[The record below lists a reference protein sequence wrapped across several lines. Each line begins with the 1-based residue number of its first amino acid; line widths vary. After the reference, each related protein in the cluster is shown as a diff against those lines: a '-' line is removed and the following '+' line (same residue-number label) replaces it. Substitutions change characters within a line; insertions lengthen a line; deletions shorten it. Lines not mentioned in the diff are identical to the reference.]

1 MINCT
6 NHFAERWV
14 ERIVGLKDDR
24 EKREYMSKNR
34 DMIIQ
39 HANTMFDNAD
49 FLWKGQIGDNT
60 TKHYYMK
67 DDTVLITNTTND
79 AFVTVYKID
88 LGFTPEL
95 NVTVRKGLVAEIEK
109 LREEKE
115 SIEETI
121 LTELVLKES
130 EASSLEEE
138 EKIIQEQLKNVQA
151 RRKFINE
158 EVKNIKSKSLNT
170 GLELKRY
177 TMMLVNSQEYKEDLR
192 SSR

>member
-34 DMIIQ
+34 DMITQ
-39 HANTMFDNAD
+39 HANTMFENAD